1 MTLLQVWQN
10 AVLVS
15 LGEVGA
21 ALVSFL
27 PAFLGAIVIFIVG
40 LLVAGWAKKL
50 VERVLTLVRLE
61 SLSTSSGFAGW
72 LARAE
77 IKLSATGL
85 FGELIRWLILLVFFL
100 AAVEVLGLQV
110 VSTVLTSV
118 LGYIPNVLAAALII
132 GAGFVIGN
140 LVDGLVRG
148 AFATISHEAARPVGR
163 LARWAIVVVAFFA
176 AVDQLKIAPKLIDTF
191 FQGLT
196 WTIVLVVGLSVGLG
210 SKDIVAR
217 LFEDWFKK
225 LK

>member
-1 MTLLQVWQN
+1 MAFL
-10 AVLVS
+10 
-15 LGEVGA
+15 
-21 ALVSFL
+21 SFL

-50 VERVLTLVRLE
+50 LERALTLVRLE
-61 SLSTSSGFAGW
+61 SLSTSSGFAAW

-77 IKLSATGL
+77 IKFSATEL
-85 FGELIRWLILLVFFL
+85 SGELVRWFILLVFFL

-110 VSTVLTSV
+110 VSVVLASV

-148 AFATISHEAARPVGR
+148 AFATVKHEAARPVGK

-176 AVDQLKIAPKLIDTF
+176 AVDQLQIAPRLIDTF

-217 LFEDWFKK
+217 LFEEWFKK